1 MWGRMQMLCAPL
13 ELFKNP
19 IENCTK
25 LLLQALALLSVLWS
39 VQFFPNPGF
48 N

>member
-1 MWGRMQMLCAPL
+1 MWGRMQVLCAPL

-25 LLLQALALLSVLWS
+25 LFLQALALLSVSWS
-39 VQFFPNPGF
+39 VQIFPYPSF
-48 N
+48 